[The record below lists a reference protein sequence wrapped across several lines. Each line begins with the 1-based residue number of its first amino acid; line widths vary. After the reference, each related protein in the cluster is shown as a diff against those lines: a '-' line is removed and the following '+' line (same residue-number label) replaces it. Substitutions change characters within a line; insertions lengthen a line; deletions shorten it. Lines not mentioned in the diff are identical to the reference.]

1 MKEDKNK
8 KNNKAIFAADKVKN
22 AAKTDDKPSE
32 DIDDLIF
39 EEEGYKC
46 SEK

>member
-1 MKEDKNK
+1 MEKERNNKDLIEKNK
-8 KNNKAIFAADKVKN
+8 P
-22 AAKTDDKPSE
+22 KTASDMRKSE
-32 DIDDLIF
+32 DVDDLIF